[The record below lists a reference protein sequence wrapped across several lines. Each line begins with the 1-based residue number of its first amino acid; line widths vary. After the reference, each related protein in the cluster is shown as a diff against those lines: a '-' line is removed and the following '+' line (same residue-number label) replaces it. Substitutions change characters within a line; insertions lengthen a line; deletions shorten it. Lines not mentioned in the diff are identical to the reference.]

1 MCDSHDDSIA
11 DLHRVLGALLDV
23 DLGGVDDDALHDV
36 LVSTGRAEARL
47 AAAKARLLAEWDRR
61 KLWKSNGSL
70 RANVRLGNE
79 LGISPETAFVE
90 MRRAR
95 KLRSMRH
102 TFETFARGDLSVD
115 HVEMLCRANAGDL
128 ADQFPDSEKSL
139 VEACVTQRFA
149 AAARTI
155 KYWRQYADPT
165 VEDRAGSGWRAPQ
178 PVVAANAL
186 RINHRRVP
194 LRSDQRRHPHG
205 RAATTSNVSCT
216 AASSAS
222 TANRSVMSPN
232 VEPTRSWRWRP
243 GRRPHRRTDSGRG
256 RCTRCSWATRP
267 SPVDSVSSTTAPC
280 WRRGSSPGDCRKPT
294 SNESSST
301 PPTGSC
307 PCLNGDA
314 SPVP

>member
-155 KYWRQYADPT
+155 KYWRQYADP
-165 VEDRAGSGWRAPQ
+165 AGADFTG
-178 PVVAANAL
+178 
-186 RINHRRVP
+186 
-194 LRSDQRRHPHG
+194 
-205 RAATTSNVSCT
+205 
-216 AASSAS
+216 
-222 TANRSVMSPN
+222 
-232 VEPTRSWRWRP
+232 E
-243 GRRPHRRTDSGRG
+243 
-256 RCTRCSWATRP
+256 RCS
-267 SPVDSVSSTTAPC
+267 SD
-280 WRRGSSPGDCRKPT
+280 
-294 SNESSST
+294 
-301 PPTGSC
+301 GSC
-307 PCLNGDA
+307 GGGACRCGSISGGFRLDPSAPPSLPDELNHCERQLYRRRNG
-314 SPVP
+314 

>member
-11 DLHRVLGALLDV
+11 DLHRVSGALLDV

-36 LVSTGRAEARL
+36 VVSTGRAEARL

-61 KLWKSNGSL
+61 KLWRSNGAL

-95 KLRSMRH
+95 KLRSMPH
-102 TFETFARGDLSVD
+102 TFEAFARGDLSVD

-155 KYWRQYADPT
+155 KYWRQYADPAGADFT
-165 VEDRAGSGWRAPQ
+165 GEQMRERRKLWWRRLPCGSISGGFRLDPVSAAIFTHELNHCERQLYRGEMAEHGEAIRALG
-178 PVVAANAL
+178 
-186 RINHRRVP
+186 
-194 LRSDQRRHPHG
+194 QRR
-205 RAATTSNVSCT
+205 ADAL
-216 AASSAS
+216 
-222 TANRSVMSPN
+222 
-232 VEPTRSWRWRP
+232 VEMATRSKTTPSNGKRP
-243 GRRPHRRTDSGRG
+243 RPLYTVLVGYETFAGRLCELDDGTVLAPGQLTGG
-256 RCTRCSWATRP
+256 
-267 SPVDSVSSTTAPC
+267 SV
-280 WRRGSSPGDCRKPT
+280 
-294 SNESSST
+294 
-301 PPTGSC
+301 
-307 PCLNGDA
+307 A
-314 SPVP
+314 S